1 MTIRFH
7 KKDVSLVPPLPAD
20 VLTCVDVTL
29 VLKGTMTY
37 AVNGAPAVLHAG
49 DAVVYQPGDV
59 RERSEGRET
68 EYWSFNVTPD
78 PEDRFPVFRGVIR
91 RCVTEEVRLIL
102 ELVSRI
108 STNPSPSTETML
120 AHTFSLLYYA
130 LYEQSNT
137 AEESGVVPRI
147 KDYIEAHLSE
157 PLSLL
162 RISTQVYLS
171 PNYCNSLFRGQ
182 TGETITSY
190 VIRLR
195 MERARDWIL
204 NTDRPLTDISAS
216 LGYAHYSYFSKLF
229 KKKMKISPAKLR
241 QTHIYS
247 SKEQES

>member
-20 VLTCVDVTL
+20 VLSYVDVTL

-37 AVNGAPAVLHAG
+37 AVNGAPVVLHAG
-49 DAVVYQPGDV
+49 DAVIYQPGDL
-59 RERSEGRET
+59 RERSEGRDA

-78 PEDRFPVFRGVIR
+78 PEDRLPAFRGLLR
-91 RCVTEEVRLIL
+91 QCVTEEILLIL
-102 ELVSRI
+102 ELISRI

-120 AHTFSLLYYA
+120 AHSFSLLYYA
-130 LYEQSNT
+130 LYEQSKNG
-137 AEESGVVPRI
+137 EESGVVLRI
-147 KDYIEAHLSE
+147 KDYIETHLSE

-162 RISTQVYLS
+162 RISMQVYLS
-171 PNYCNSLFRGQ
+171 PNYCNSLFRSQ

-216 LGYAHYSYFSKLF
+216 LGYTHYSYFSKLF
-229 KKKMKISPAKLR
+229 KKKMKISPAALR

-247 SKEQES
+247 SKEQEA